1 MLGGMNLFSQ
11 VRKESVDSNHSIE
24 TGTEINTN
32 QEITPDLTDYFAEEK
47 VVDSDFDDEDGE
59 DYEINESDLEEYTKG
74 NDVDATPVSNSED
87 EDVDV
92 DVTDVDDEDVDAT
105 TDNTS
110 EENHTTMKL
119 F

>member
-1 MLGGMNLFSQ
+1 MDF
-11 VRKESVDSNHSIE
+11 
-24 TGTEINTN
+24 
-32 QEITPDLTDYFAEEK
+32 TPDY
-47 VVDSDFDDEDGE
+47 S
-59 DYEINESDLEEYTKG
+59 
-74 NDVDATPVSNSED
+74 